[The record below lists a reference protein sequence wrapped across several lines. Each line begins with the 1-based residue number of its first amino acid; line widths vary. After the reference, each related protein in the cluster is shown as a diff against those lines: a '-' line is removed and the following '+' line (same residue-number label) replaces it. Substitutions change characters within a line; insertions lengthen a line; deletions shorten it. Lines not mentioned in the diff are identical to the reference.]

1 MIRALVF
8 ILLTSTFTI
17 MLQAEPLNVGDTAPS
32 ITSISD
38 KGEKI
43 NLDEVYQKG
52 FVLIYFYPKA
62 DTPGCT
68 IQSCN
73 LRDEFTALTDKNIIV
88 IGVSLDTVADQNA
101 FKVKFDLPFT
111 LLADKNGNVIKAFGV
126 PTRPSGSASRQSFL
140 IKDGTIVWRDLE
152 ATPKTQAEDALKA
165 LANL

>member
-1 MIRALVF
+1 MIKTIVF
-8 ILLTSTFTI
+8 ILLTSVFTI
-17 MLQAEPLNVGDTAPS
+17 MIQAEPLNVGDTAPS

-38 KGEKI
+38 NGGKI
-43 NLDEVYQKG
+43 DLDEVYQKG
-52 FVLIYFYPKA
+52 LVLIYFYPKA

-88 IGVSLDTVADQNA
+88 IGISADTVTDQNA
-101 FKVKFDLPFT
+101 FKVKYDLPFT
-111 LLADKNGNVIKAFGV
+111 LLADKDGDVIKAFGV

-140 IKDGTIVWRDLE
+140 IKDGIVVWRDLE

-165 LANL
+165 LENL